1 MAAKSAK
8 TKKHTAPK
16 KTKPTASKKAVTTLS
31 TPIVYAPLPTVLQ
44 LTRQTGRLLWVQRGV
59 LSGITV
65 VYGLLSLLLVR
76 GLGAGVD
83 VAQLRDQLSNQVAGS
98 FAAYV
103 QLLGNTADST
113 NPSAGSYQLILFI
126 IATLALVWALRRVT
140 AGERVS
146 VKDAYYRGMHPLIPF
161 VLVVLVIAL
170 QLLPALIGMS
180 VYQLVVLTGIA
191 ATGFE
196 VVLWGLGALVL
207 ALVSMYL
214 VVPSIMALYIVTLP
228 GMTPILALRTAR
240 RLVKGRRWTVL
251 RKMLFFPVVA
261 LLAAG
266 IGMVPFILIVPVV
279 AGWLL
284 FALGFVG
291 VATGHVYFYNL
302 YQRLLHEQQ
311 AT

>member
-8 TKKHTAPK
+8 TKKRTTAK
-16 KTKPTASKKAVTTLS
+16 KTKPTASKKTVAAPPA
-31 TPIVYAPLPTVLQ
+31 PIVYAPLPNVVQ
-44 LTRQTGRLLWVQRGV
+44 LTRQTGRLLWVQRGM
-59 LSGITV
+59 LSGITL

-103 QLLGNTADST
+103 QLLGNTADSA

-126 IATLALVWALRRVT
+126 IATLALVWGLRRVM

-146 VKDAYYRGMHPLIPF
+146 VKNAYYRGMHPLIPF

-191 ATGFE
+191 ATTFE
-196 VVLWGLGALVL
+196 VVLWGFGALAL
-207 ALVSMYL
+207 ALLSMYL

-251 RKMLFFPVVA
+251 RKMLFLPVVA

-266 IGMVPFILIVPVV
+266 IVMVPFILIVPAV

-284 FALGFVG
+284 FALSFVG

-311 AT
+311 AK